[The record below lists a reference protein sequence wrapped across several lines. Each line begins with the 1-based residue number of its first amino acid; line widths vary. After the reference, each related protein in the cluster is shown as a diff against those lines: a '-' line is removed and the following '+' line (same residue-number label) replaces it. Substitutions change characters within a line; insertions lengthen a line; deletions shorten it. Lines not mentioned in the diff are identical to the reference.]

1 MGRAMKRPAARKR
14 PAAAAE
20 PYGVLFSQ
28 AFLVAPDRNTFVQKV
43 RDLMSSCVAGRHTEI
58 SMQVGERNTAAG
70 CWQFLLPNPMYL
82 LLRVCLAR
90 KCGFLT
96 CHQDFVDSGP

>member
-70 CWQFLLPNPMYL
+70 NFYYRIRCISCSECAWRGSAAF
-82 LLRVCLAR
+82 
-90 KCGFLT
+90 
-96 CHQDFVDSGP
+96 